1 MNRKK
6 WLQKIAT
13 FMLAGT
19 LILQPVSLSSM
30 NLMSLTAAA
39 AEAGEQGE
47 GAKEEEKKTPDEKK
61 SSEEKNSAAGKDTD
75 NKKPDDSGQG
85 GESARKTESD
95 SAGQKNEDKEQS
107 SSSDVKKEEKE
118 KKEGEEKE
126 SGTENK
132 EEAEKKEET
141 EKEKEEKQKDKD
153 EKKEEKEDKKE
164 DKEEKEK
171 NAGEKKTEENDPAV
185 DAENAAKAAGQDH
198 KKEENKE
205 EEENQNSDKAEKAA
219 DDGKTGENTTD
230 AAESQNAQER
240 LGETL
245 EKTILQAPVLKAN
258 DNQGKKNLIIYI
270 TAKNMEIPY
279 DGKEHI
285 VQQYE
290 VKYKVGDGDAT
301 ETAPE
306 GVSVKLKPNKIQKGI
321 NAKTYDFELG
331 NDSFIFNVPNDV
343 YKFNQGK
350 SIIIRP
356 AEGYLKI
363 AQAECSVTI
372 TGNTASLPYNGKEQS
387 VSGYTIELPKG
398 APIGKGDIRGPEQSD
413 AVAKGT
419 DANGGTNADK
429 TYPMR
434 LQASAFSYKGNEENC
449 KVTFQVTDGWL
460 KIKPL
465 GITLITG
472 SESKEYD
479 GTPLT
484 LDLLSPQLIN
494 EEPGADLNTFFGEAE
509 PVTVTGSRTDVG
521 SSDNTCQITWKDGA
535 TPDNYNIKYN
545 LGKLV
550 VTPKHVTITAKD
562 ASKEYDGSA
571 LTESGITVEGLAD
584 TDTHTFKV
592 EMTSDSAI
600 TNPGTKS
607 NVIGTVDGVAVEP
620 GKETA
625 VGNYLVTVKNGT
637 LTITGDG
644 PKPTPTGD
652 DDPKPSAQKD
662 ENQTPGDDNP
672 PRDGGDNTGSGT
684 GNAGNGTDGTENN
697 GGGTGNGGNTN
708 AGGGTAGRGTT
719 GGGNNGGTNTGGGNG
734 AAAANAAAAPA
745 AAPVAPAVT
754 PAPTPAAPAVTEIPD
769 NQVPQAAPE
778 EVTIDDEPA
787 PQAAPEEPAVDE
799 EKAAPQEAPVY
810 WALLNLLMAIGSVLL
825 GAGMLAAYFA
835 DRDRTDGAKN
845 EEEDLSGEERKRRGV
860 YRLAC
865 AVPAAASLIVFFLT
879 EDLSRQMRMADK
891 WTPLMV
897 VFLAATAALA
907 FLSGRNKE
915 AESEEV

>member
-1 MNRKK
+1 MSREDFDVKVQNNKYK
-6 WLQKIAT
+6 
-13 FMLAGT
+13 FD
-19 LILQPVSLSSM
+19 SS
-30 NLMSLTAAA
+30 
-39 AEAGEQGE
+39 
-47 GAKEEEKKTPDEKK
+47 
-61 SSEEKNSAAGKDTD
+61 GKDVHNTIHI
-75 NKKPDDSGQG
+75 
-85 GESARKTESD
+85 
-95 SAGQKNEDKEQS
+95 
-107 SSSDVKKEEKE
+107 
-118 KKEGEEKE
+118 EKE
-126 SGTENK
+126 SG
-132 EEAEKKEET
+132 
-141 EKEKEEKQKDKD
+141 
-153 EKKEEKEDKKE
+153 
-164 DKEEKEK
+164 
-171 NAGEKKTEENDPAV
+171 
-185 DAENAAKAAGQDH
+185 
-198 KKEENKE
+198 
-205 EEENQNSDKAEKAA
+205 
-219 DDGKTGENTTD
+219 
-230 AAESQNAQER
+230 
-240 LGETL
+240 
-245 EKTILQAPVLKAN
+245 
-258 DNQGKKNLIIYI
+258 
-270 TAKNMEIPY
+270 
-279 DGKEHI
+279 
-285 VQQYE
+285 
-290 VKYKVGDGDAT
+290 
-301 ETAPE
+301 
-306 GVSVKLKPNKIQKGI
+306 
-321 NAKTYDFELG
+321 
-331 NDSFIFNVPNDV
+331 
-343 YKFNQGK
+343 
-350 SIIIRP
+350 
-356 AEGYLKI
+356 YLKI
-363 AQAECSVTI
+363 TKAECSVTI

-398 APIGKGDIRGPEQSD
+398 APIGEGDISGPEQSA
-413 AVAKGT
+413 AVATGK
-419 DANGGTNADK
+419 DVKYENGNVVS
-429 TYPMR
+429 YPMR
-434 LQASAFSYKGNEENC
+434 LKKEDFSYNGNNNNITVKFAVTDGWLKITPAPLTVKIKGKTLTRVYNGTNKESIDGYDFDIPDGVKFEGSEIICDPFPVAEGIDVKYDKDKNIVSYPMGLTASNLSTSN
-449 KVTFQVTDGWL
+449 KNYDVTFEVEDGWL

-465 GITLITG
+465 GITVVTG
-472 SESKEYD
+472 NAEKEYD

-484 LDLLSPQLIN
+484 EDLCSPTLTDEVAGASTTTFTGVADIN
-494 EEPGADLNTFFGEAE
+494 I
-509 PVTVTGSRTDVG
+509 TGSRTDVG
-521 SSDNTCQITWKDGA
+521 SSKNTYELQWAEGA
-535 TPDNYNIKYN
+535 KPQNFIVTDS
-545 LGKLV
+545 LGDLV

-607 NVIGTVDGVAVEP
+607 NVIGTVDGVAVEQ

-684 GNAGNGTDGTENN
+684 GTNGSGTANAGDGTDGTENN

-708 AGGGTAGRGTT
+708 AGGGTT
-719 GGGNNGGTNTGGGNG
+719 GGGNNGGGNG

-745 AAPVAPAVT
+745 AAPAAPAVT
-754 PAPTPAAPAVTEIPD
+754 PAATPAAPAVTEIPD

-825 GAGMLAAYFA
+825 GAGMLAAYFT
-835 DRDRTDGAKN
+835 DRDRTDGDKN
-845 EEEDLSGEERKRRGV
+845 EEEDLSGEERKRRGI